1 MLTKQELEDLIKAWP
16 DENGE
21 TNDPDTYF
29 NWLEKQR
36 RYFAGVVWHALGRAK
51 IEALSERQKNLLNN
65 ALERLLRKK
74 TVFEITD
81 AEILGQYE
89 MITEHV
95 SPLWQEKVVSEFYE
109 KQTFH

>member
-51 IEALSERQKNLLNN
+51 MRPCLKG
-65 ALERLLRKK
+65 KK
-74 TVFEITD
+74 TF
-81 AEILGQYE
+81 
-89 MITEHV
+89 
-95 SPLWQEKVVSEFYE
+95 
-109 KQTFH
+109 

>member
-21 TNDPDTYF
+21 TSDPDTYF
-29 NWLEKQR
+29 NWLKKQR

-89 MITEHV
+89 MITEYV

>member
-1 MLTKQELEDLIKAWP
+1 MRMVRQTILIHISIGLKNS
-16 DENGE
+16 D
-21 TNDPDTYF
+21 DIS
-29 NWLEKQR
+29 L
-36 RYFAGVVWHALGRAK
+36 VWHALGRAK

-89 MITEHV
+89 MITEYI
-95 SPLWQEKVVSEFYE
+95 SPLWQEKVVSEFYK
-109 KQTFH
+109 KQKFH

>member
-74 TVFEITD
+74 TVF
-81 AEILGQYE
+81 
-89 MITEHV
+89 
-95 SPLWQEKVVSEFYE
+95 
-109 KQTFH
+109 